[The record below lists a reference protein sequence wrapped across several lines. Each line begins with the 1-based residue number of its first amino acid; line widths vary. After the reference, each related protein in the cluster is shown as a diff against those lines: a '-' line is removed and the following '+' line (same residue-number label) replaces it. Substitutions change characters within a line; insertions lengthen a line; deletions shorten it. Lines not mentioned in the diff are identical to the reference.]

1 MEQSNSLLL
10 NEQALKECPDQ
21 NKPIFF
27 YEWLR
32 YLDRILPVTQ
42 KADLKSV
49 QQKLVEVLTQRIS
62 TGLGPPTRSLLAK
75 CLTQVFSIADSYDLF
90 QTINLCNDA
99 LKVKDDSNAQ
109 LQVKLTALAVL
120 GQFYSSLGKM
130 VGRSYEESFS
140 LMAKW
145 IKSADSAS
153 RTEILLTLSK
163 MVHGLGPSS
172 HSIHKDLYKL
182 LSKGYLTDRVM
193 FVRAAAVKC
202 LSGLVSDPNSP
213 IFTSDIDSILTIA
226 LKSLDESNFEVRFEV
241 AKVFAHIAVFTVG
254 KKPQR
259 LMPDKSTPSQQKQ
272 MTFEEVFN
280 FMSNGFIRGGIGGFL
295 KGGNSSPTGQRQ
307 IRVGMALAYVEVC
320 RELGTNWLERNLI
333 FWQKHVLQIAF
344 KIGPTSTNS
353 NQTQSNEAIHMRKCI
368 SYIFRQ
374 TLGQMLSES
383 GQITACKNFGQLLNE
398 YNNFLEIPDDE
409 EKVIKEEG
417 TSIANVSTVILL
429 EMSAL
434 INQVDTAIASV
445 LTESN
450 GVQEPVFAC
459 LLHPFKVVR
468 LSAAYCLR
476 SAIRAV
482 PHLATPLI
490 DRCLNRL
497 EHLRHSSIAVSGYA
511 TCLAALCAGSLHTE
525 LGIPFQKVR
534 TVFQTAE
541 DLIKTAAQ
549 SSKLALDKT
558 QSGWLLTTALIS
570 MGPPYI
576 KHSLNKLVMLWKCS
590 FPRSVDE
597 AKGEKGRGD
606 TFIWECILESR
617 AGALGS
623 MEAFV
628 LHCQEL
634 MTEDITKRIIQCIET
649 TLATMALVG
658 DLLGSHG
665 NKLRYPIYL
674 MRIRLYSLLKSL
686 PFKSYEHLFNS
697 LLREL
702 VADIT
707 LSDNAQATTAV
718 SDLADKCTAV
728 GDCLL
733 GGWLRNSTHSE
744 LELQLHHAQNSAS
757 GSIDYDPMCVVI
769 GAENWT
775 KAHEGESESPNWP
788 QPLPPQLVSLD
799 IAVSMF
805 GRIYPLVPSRH
816 KLQLTNH
823 FINCMANLKQTPRL
837 QAIQLNILGAL
848 LSGMKAMGEI
858 RNYRSQGTEH
868 QEQTVKL
875 LRQFVTADNPL
886 QRCLAIEALGR
897 MAQAISEP
905 KFFAGL
911 AQASFNDLQA
921 MKDEK
926 SRSGLALS
934 LGALHRYVGSLGSG
948 HHLHTAVSLVLSLA
962 QDHSSITSR
971 AWALF
976 SLSLIAS
983 TGGGM
988 FRGYVEPSLAM
999 CIRLMLTTPQ
1009 TNVEVIQCIGKL
1021 VSTLITAVGPELP
1034 STDASMEKMRSSFI
1048 VACSMMFEHSDP
1060 QIKAEAIA
1068 CQQQLHLFAPR
1079 FVELDRLVSTICHQL
1094 YSPHFVLRKA
1104 AINCLK
1110 QLLQREAKEVRER
1123 AQSLVPAGIIEHSK
1137 LKESPLPDTGL
1148 EGALFDLLD
1157 IESDPEQRE
1166 NIMECVLFLVQH
1178 SASEMLQFWLQMC
1191 KDILA
1196 SSSSENVRSTLVIK
1210 DEGKDKGEEVLAD
1223 DDDTL
1228 QGVQLGDT
1236 KVRDKVAPRW
1246 PTRVFAFSIV
1256 RKLMRLCETER
1267 AHLDLA
1273 LAKELQ
1279 PSSKQDYLVLHLA
1292 DLVRMSFMGA
1302 TSEISELRLAGLAC
1316 LHDVID
1322 RFAKVPEPEF
1332 PGHVILEQFQAQ
1344 VGAALRPAFEAQ
1356 TPSHVTAAACQV
1368 CSAWIG
1374 SGVAR
1379 DLNDLRRVHQLLVS
1393 SLDKLK
1399 NGSENAQLF
1408 NESAATLE
1416 KLSILKAW
1424 AEVYIVA
1431 IQDED
1436 RKDEKEE
1443 NYTESLLSLVNPEL
1457 KVLLGHWLAAL
1468 RDSALLSLPIEFGD
1482 QLPANGGS
1490 FFTPDSAET
1499 CKEYYRQCWPPILLA
1514 SSIWLKQNDH
1524 AQIECDPLLGLEKKE
1539 KRFYLMLGMCVEALC
1554 NTRQFSDND
1563 RTIYLGLETLK
1574 NLIDS
1579 PWAQL
1584 EFMKDVKMSIEV
1596 MNVLHR
1602 LILTRDSL
1610 TVQKH
1615 CTDVVEKVVSAA
1627 QAALKARDP
1636 QNSDEYFDG
1645 FDPESGKIK
1654 HTTSLTFATLEVCL
1668 CVLVRQ
1674 IPQINSELAKGRT
1687 PIHHR
1692 KYSRLPHESCELIKK
1707 AIDLLNEVPSLS
1719 SERGSL
1725 VVLPSIFY
1733 LILAILRE
1741 SSRLDPEVNDAK
1753 PGDLTVGAAGA
1764 MKALKQLISSV
1775 PTDEVLFDQWASIAR
1790 SALLS
1795 LLKMSDEQEH
1805 KVDDAVIMLAAC
1817 VMITSAPKKFE
1828 IGVQLFF
1835 RMCEIV
1841 KKCLRSP
1848 HFQVQFQALQTVNSL
1863 FQRKETAAAYVK
1875 ELGPAVFNKIKP
1887 YLMDEGMVIA
1897 DEHGKTHKPAS
1908 ETDLPVLQDLTDS
1921 ELVTIQETIKA
1932 VEAVLA
1938 MSRGEK
1944 TYMFVNLLVRCLV
1957 RFLCPEPET
1966 QLKTVSE
1973 NVRKLHEFAYQRLN
1987 LIGPKYPEPF
1997 KALIQH
2003 CPSVKQRIEAA
2014 ASVLQRQFEAQK
2026 QAQIEQQQKAK
2037 AAHMAALQAANQKPT
2052 IELKMDFG
2060 GFK

>member
-32 YLDRILPVTQ
+32 YLDKILPVTQ

-49 QQKLVEVLTQRIS
+49 QQKLVELLTQRIS

-90 QTINLCNDA
+90 QTINLCNDTF
-99 LKVKDDSNAQ
+99 KVKDDSNAQ

-120 GQFYSSLGKM
+120 GQFYTSLGKM
-130 VGRSYEESFS
+130 VGRSYEESFG
-140 LMAKW
+140 LLAKW

-163 MVHGLGPSS
+163 MVYGLGPSA

-182 LSKGYLTDRVM
+182 LTKGYLTDRVM
-193 FVRAAAVKC
+193 FVRVAAVKC
-202 LSGLVSDPNSP
+202 LSGLVSDQTSP
-213 IFTSDIDSILTIA
+213 IYNSDVDSVLTVT
-226 LKSLDESNFEVRFEV
+226 LKSLDEANFEVRSEV
-241 AKVFAHIAVFTVG
+241 AKVFAQIADYTVG

-259 LMPDKSTPSQQKQ
+259 MLQDKTAQSQPKQ
-272 MTFEEVFN
+272 MTFEEVLN
-280 FMSNGFIRGGIGGFL
+280 FLSNGFIRGGIGGFL
-295 KGGNSSPTGQRQ
+295 KTGNSSSTGQRQ
-307 IRVGMALAYVEVC
+307 IRVGVTLAYVEVC
-320 RELGTNWLERNLI
+320 RELGTNWLERNLM
-333 FWQKHVLQIAF
+333 FWQKHILQMAY
-344 KIGPTSTNS
+344 KIGPVASNTNHA
-353 NQTQSNEAIHMRKCI
+353 QSSEAVHMRKCV

-374 TLGQMLSES
+374 TLGSMLSES

-398 YNNFLEIPDDE
+398 YNKFLEIPDDE
-409 EKVIKEEG
+409 EKVLKEDG
-417 TSIANVSTVILL
+417 TAIAIVSTVILL

-434 INQVDTAIASV
+434 IQQVDTAIAGA
-445 LTESN
+445 LTEAN
-450 GVQEPVFAC
+450 GIQENIFGC
-459 LLHPFKVVR
+459 LLHPFKIVR
-468 LSAAYCLR
+468 LSAAFCLR
-476 SAIRAV
+476 TAVKAV

-490 DRCLNRL
+490 DRCLARL
-497 EHLRHSSIAVSGYA
+497 EHLRNSSIAVSGYSA
-511 TCLAALCAGSLHTE
+511 CIGALCAGSLHTE
-525 LGIPFQKVR
+525 LGIPFQKVKI
-534 TVFQTAE
+534 VFQTAE

-558 QSGWLLTTALIS
+558 QAGWLLTTALIS
-570 MGPPYI
+570 MGTPYI
-576 KHSLNKLVMLWKCS
+576 KHNLNRLIMLWKCS
-590 FPRSVDE
+590 FPRSVEE

-617 AGALGS
+617 AGALAS

-628 LHCQEL
+628 VHCQDL
-634 MTEDITKRIIQCIET
+634 LTEDITKRIVHCVET
-649 TLATMALVG
+649 TLTTMALVT

-665 NKLRYPIYL
+665 VRLRTPIYL
-674 MRIRLYSLLKSL
+674 VRIRLYSLLKFLS
-686 PFKSYEHLFNS
+686 FKTYEHLFNS

-707 LSDNAQATTAV
+707 LSDNAQAITAV

-728 GDCLL
+728 HDCLL
-733 GGWLRNSTHSE
+733 GGWLRNSTHAE
-744 LELQLHHAQNSAS
+744 LELQLHPAQTSAT
-757 GSIDYDPMCVVI
+757 GSIDYDPLCIVM
-769 GAENWT
+769 G
-775 KAHEGESESPNWP
+775 SESWAKAQEEAELDSPRWP

-799 IAVSMF
+799 AAVSMF

-823 FINCMANLKQTPRL
+823 FINCMANLRQTPRL

-848 LSGMKAMGEI
+848 LSGMKAMSEL
-858 RNYRSQGTEH
+858 RNYRPQGTEH
-868 QEQTVKL
+868 QDQTVKL

-897 MAQAISEP
+897 MSQAISEP

-911 AQASFNDLQA
+911 AQSSFNDLQA

-971 AWALF
+971 AWALL

-999 CIRLMLTTPQ
+999 CIRLLLTTPQ

-1021 VSTLITAVGPELP
+1021 VSTLITAVGPELT

-1048 VACSMMFEHSDP
+1048 VACSMMFEHSDA

-1079 FVELDRLVSTICHQL
+1079 FVELDRLVGTICHQL
-1094 YSPHFVLRKA
+1094 YSPHFILRKA

-1123 AQSLVPAGIIEHSK
+1123 AQSLIPAGIIDQSK
-1137 LKESPLPDTGL
+1137 LKDCPLPDSGL

-1157 IESDPEQRE
+1157 IESDPEQRD

-1196 SSSSENVRSTLVIK
+1196 SSNSENVRSTLVIK
-1210 DEGKDKGEEVLAD
+1210 EDGKEKGEEVVAD

-1256 RKLMRLCETER
+1256 RKLMSLCETER

-1279 PSSKQDYLVLHLA
+1279 PSSTQDYLVLHLA

-1431 IQDED
+1431 IQDEQQ
-1436 RKDEKEE
+1436 EKEE
-1443 NYTESLLSLVNPEL
+1443 NCTESLLSLVNPEL
-1457 KVLLGHWLAAL
+1457 QVLLGHWLGAL
-1468 RDSALLSLPIEFGD
+1468 RDSALLSLPAEFGD
-1482 QLPANGGS
+1482 QLPPNGGS
-1490 FFTPDSAET
+1490 FYTPDSAET

-1524 AQIECDPLLGLEKKE
+1524 AKIECDPLLGLEKKE

-1554 NTRQFSDND
+1554 NTRQFSDNE

-1615 CTDVVEKVVSAA
+1615 CTDVVEKVVQAA
-1627 QAALKARDP
+1627 QSALKEKNP
-1636 QNSDEYFDG
+1636 ENSDEYFDG
-1645 FDPESGKIK
+1645 FDSASGKIK

-1674 IPQINSELAKGRT
+1674 IPQINSELTKGRQ

-1692 KYSRLPHESCELIKK
+1692 KYSRLPYESAELIKK

-1741 SSRLDPEVNDAK
+1741 SSRLDPEFNDIT

-1764 MKALKQLISSV
+1764 IKALKQLVSQP
-1775 PTDEVLFDQWASIAR
+1775 PTNEALLDQWASIVR

-1795 LLKMSDEQEH
+1795 LLKMGDDVEH
-1805 KVDDAVIMLAAC
+1805 KVDDSVIMLASC
-1817 VMITSAPKKFE
+1817 VIITSTPKNFE
-1828 IGVQLFF
+1828 IGLQLFY
-1835 RMCEIV
+1835 RICEVV
-1841 KKCLRSP
+1841 KKCLKSK
-1848 HFQVQFQALQTVNSL
+1848 HFQVQFKALQTVNSL

-1897 DEHGKTHKPAS
+1897 DENGKTHKPAS
-1908 ETDLPVLQDLTDS
+1908 ETDLPVLTELSDS
-1921 ELVTIQETIKA
+1921 ELLTIQETIKA
-1932 VEAVLA
+1932 VESVLA
-1938 MSRGEK
+1938 MSKGEK
-1944 TYMFVNLLVRCLV
+1944 TFMFVNLLVRCLV
-1957 RFLCPEPET
+1957 RFLCPDPEN
-1966 QLKTVSE
+1966 QLKSVPE
-1973 NVRKLHEFAYQRLN
+1973 NVKKLHDFAYQRLHM
-1987 LIGPKYPEPF
+1987 IGPKYPEPF
-1997 KALIQH
+1997 KGLIQH
-2003 CPSVKQRIEAA
+2003 CAPVKQRIEAA
-2014 ASVLQRQFEAQK
+2014 ASVIQRQFEAQK
-2026 QAQIEQQQKAK
+2026 QAQLEQQQKAK
-2037 AAHMAALQAANQKPT
+2037 AAHLAALQAANQKPT